1 MEISNLIPHIEAL
14 IFASEKPLTTLEITD
29 LINNAFGFMEDKIML
44 DQIESA
50 IEGILE
56 KYKAEFYPFEVRESG
71 GGWQFLTKKDFHKTV
86 AQLNGDKFLKRLSTA
101 ALETL
106 SIIAYK
112 QPVTKSEIEAIR
124 GVSSDY
130 AIQKLL
136 EKDLIVIT
144 GRNETLPGHPLVYGT
159 SKNFM
164 DYFGL
169 NSPEDLPKL
178 KEVFDDSIVV
188 PTAIEGAT
196 AAATPAE
203 GSDAAVEGILPSENG
218 AYLNGIEV
226 TLTEEE
232 AEDENIVPAEG
243 QEASDIADESEAA
256 GDTYEQDTDEEAIA
270 EEAEALDEEAG
281 EVLDEIA
288 EEGFEEDE
296 EEASEG
302 FEEEEAY
309 ITPEE
314 DVEEEYADDDSS
326 SFKVDDNGEL
336 IEEHTTEE
344 EEEAEEDEDAEDE
357 DEAEEE
363 EEEEEETGEEG
374 ADEDEEEE
382 IDEDEEEE
390 TEEED
395 TDEEDVDDE
404 NGSGNDDAEDGSDEK
419 DEEKK

>member
-29 LINNAFGFMEDKIML
+29 LINQAFGFMEDKIVL

-86 AQLNGDKFLKRLSTA
+86 AQLNGEKFLKRLSTA

-144 GRNETLPGHPLVYGT
+144 GRNENLPGHPLVYGT

-169 NSPEDLPKL
+169 NSTEDLPKL
-178 KEVFDDSIVV
+178 KEVFDDNIVL
-188 PTAIEGAT
+188 PTAVGEAAAAPAPEGEEVETTTPSLNGTHLNGTEVTYSEENEGGGEGVEEEEGAI
-196 AAATPAE
+196 
-203 GSDAAVEGILPSENG
+203 S
-218 AYLNGIEV
+218 
-226 TLTEEE
+226 
-232 AEDENIVPAEG
+232 AEG
-243 QEASDIADESEAA
+243 QEIVDENAEAADEA
-256 GDTYEQDTDEEAIA
+256 YELDTDEEAIA

-288 EEGFEEDE
+288 EAGYDE
-296 EEASEG
+296 ADDDEAFPEEA
-302 FEEEEAY
+302 EEEEGPY

-314 DVEEEYADDDSS
+314 EESLVDDEDEEDDTTT
-326 SFKVDDNGEL
+326 FKVGEDGEL
-336 IEEHTTEE
+336 IEEHNEP
-344 EEEAEEDEDAEDE
+344 DG
-357 DEAEEE
+357 
-363 EEEEEETGEEG
+363 GEEG
-374 ADEDEEEE
+374 DDED
-382 IDEDEEEE
+382 DA
-390 TEEED
+390 
-395 TDEEDVDDE
+395 DEED
-404 NGSGNDDAEDGSDEK
+404 K
-419 DEEKK
+419 DEENK